1 MMADTGHEI
10 QGKRVLVT
18 GGTGFIGSRLV
29 KELLDRGAE
38 VTVLV
43 DGESKLWRVEPL
55 LANPRLRLL
64 LCYLADSNSVAA
76 QRKIWGDIDLLAHL
90 RLHMPL
96 TNSVAAQR
104 KIWGDADVRA
114 HLGLHMPLTTALC
127 DQAMEDINANLLPT
141 LNLIRALGDSLQGI
155 CFASSVAVYGR
166 PAHLPV
172 KEDELPNPISSY
184 GATKLAIENYLRAYG
199 QVSQTPVTI
208 LRYATVYG
216 PGELGHRAI
225 PNFLHSLTRRQSP
238 LVYGDGSEIR
248 DYVYIGDVVEAT
260 IRALV
265 RRPAQVLNIG
275 SGQGYSSLQIARE
288 LMRLCSIDIEPRFHP
303 VATEKAD
310 LICDISAAQE
320 ALGYFP
326 EITLENGLRQ
336 EIEWYRGEMPTSLRE
351 ERSLKI

>member
-90 RLHMPL
+90 RLHMP
-96 TNSVAAQR
+96 
-104 KIWGDADVRA
+104 W
-114 HLGLHMPLTTALC
+114 TTAFC
-127 DQAMEDINANLLPT
+127 DQAVEGINANLLPT
-141 LNLIRALGDSLQGI
+141 MNLIRVLGDSIQGI

-172 KEDELPNPISSY
+172 REDELPNPISSY

-199 QVSQTPVTI
+199 QAIQAPVTI

-225 PNFLHSLTRRQSP
+225 PNFLHSLAQGRSP

-275 SGQGYSSLQIARE
+275 SGQGYSSLQIARK
-288 LMRLCSIDIEPRFHP
+288 LITLWSSDVQPRFLP
-303 VATEKAD
+303 RAAENVD

-320 ALGYFP
+320 ALDYVP
-326 EITLENGLRQ
+326 QTNLEEGLMH
-336 EIEWYRGEMPTSLRE
+336 ETEWYREKAPTTLRG

>member
-64 LCYLADSNSVAA
+64 LCYLDDSNSVAA

-90 RLHMPL
+90 R
-96 TNSVAAQR
+96 
-104 KIWGDADVRA
+104 
-114 HLGLHMPLTTALC
+114 LHMPLTTALC

-141 LNLIRALGDSLQGI
+141 LNLIRALGDSIQGI

-225 PNFLHSLTRRQSP
+225 PNFLHALARQQSP
-238 LVYGDGSEIR
+238 LVYGDGSEVR
-248 DYVYIGDVVEAT
+248 DYVYIGDVVDAT
-260 IRALV
+260 TRALV

-275 SGQGYSSLQIARE
+275 SGQGYSSLQIARK
-288 LMRLCSIDIEPRFHP
+288 LITLWSSDVQPRFLP
-303 VATEKAD
+303 SAAENVD

-326 EITLENGLRQ
+326 KITLENGLRQ
-336 EIEWYRGEMPTSLRE
+336 EIEWYRGQMPAPLRE

>member
-1 MMADTGHEI
+1 MADTGHEI

-64 LCYLADSNSVAA
+64 LCYLDDSNSVAA

-90 RLHMPL
+90 R
-96 TNSVAAQR
+96 
-104 KIWGDADVRA
+104 
-114 HLGLHMPLTTALC
+114 LHMPLTTALC

-141 LNLIRALGDSLQGI
+141 LNLIRALGDSIQGI

-225 PNFLHSLTRRQSP
+225 PNFLHALARQQSP
-238 LVYGDGSEIR
+238 LVYGDGSEVR
-248 DYVYIGDVVEAT
+248 DYVYIGDVVDAT
-260 IRALV
+260 TRALV

-275 SGQGYSSLQIARE
+275 SGQGYSSLQIARK
-288 LMRLCSIDIEPRFHP
+288 LITLWSSDVQPRFLP
-303 VATEKAD
+303 SAAENVD

-326 EITLENGLRQ
+326 KITLENGLRQ
-336 EIEWYRGEMPTSLRE
+336 EIEWYRGQMPAPLRE

>member
-1 MMADTGHEI
+1 MMADAGHEM

-64 LCYLADSNSVAA
+64 LCYLDDSNSVAA
-76 QRKIWGDIDLLAHL
+76 QRKIWGDIDLL
-90 RLHMPL
+90 
-96 TNSVAAQR
+96 
-104 KIWGDADVRA
+104 A

-141 LNLIRALGDSLQGI
+141 LNLIRALGDSIQGI

-208 LRYATVYG
+208 LRYSTVYG

-225 PNFLHSLTRRQSP
+225 PNFLHSLTRWQPP

-260 IRALV
+260 IQALV

-275 SGQGYSSLQIARE
+275 SGRGYSSLQIARE
-288 LMRLCSIDIEPRFHP
+288 LIRLCSIDIEPRFHP
-303 VATEKAD
+303 VDTEKVD

-320 ALGYFP
+320 VLGYFP
-326 EITLENGLRQ
+326 KMTLENGLRQ
-336 EIEWYRGEMPTSLRE
+336 EIEWYRGQMPAPLRE
-351 ERSLKI
+351 ERSLKT